1 MEDKDALEMIKDA
14 LASITPEREE
24 HFQQLTL
31 DSDIKSLQIDSI
43 RILEMIGIIEDRL
56 ATTFEEQEIS
66 KVQSLRDLVDL
77 IRRSEA

>member
-1 MEDKDALEMIKDA
+1 MDDKDALEMIKDA
-14 LASITPEREE
+14 LSSITPEREE
-24 HFQQLTL
+24 HFKQLTL

-43 RILEMIGIIEDRL
+43 RTLEMIGIIEDRL

-66 KVQSLRDLVDL
+66 KLQSLRDLVDL